1 MVNYKKFIALIVI
14 LFTCIIGS
22 AHAEQRPDV
31 ADNVIAY
38 KGQQGVIVW
47 TLRIGDRNAN
57 EALVQIE
64 GIDHDWNLKIQ
75 KMQVE
80 KTSRDT
86 RYSININGNKFVALI
101 IENKCCGNL
110 YIPEESQTIS
120 VNYSEGISHEG
131 NAQAF
136 LTDYLQAKN
145 NEINK

>member
-1 MVNYKKFIALIVI
+1 MASYKKLMALIVI
-14 LFTCIIGS
+14 LFTFIIGS

-57 EALVQIE
+57 EALVQLE

-80 KTSRDT
+80 KTSKDT

-110 YIPEESQTIS
+110 YIPGEPQPIS

-136 LTDYLQAKN
+136 LTDYLQDKN
-145 NEINK
+145 NEK